1 MTTLSQLRTFQT
13 VARLNSF
20 SRAAEELHLTQP
32 AVSAQIVAL
41 ENTLKIKLF
50 DRMGKKI
57 ALTEPGCVALSCAED
72 IHMRVGQ
79 MQRELEDLG
88 ELNAGTLHIGASLL
102 VGVYLMPEILARF
115 REKYPRVKLIVS
127 VDPARHVIDMTLRN
141 ELDIAIIGEGAPV
154 NDERIAIKPILCDEL
169 VVIVP
174 PGHALAGAES
184 ISPAELERESF
195 VLPGRDSACGE
206 SIHEQISAA
215 GITLQSVLEFGN
227 TGAVKRAVEAGLGI
241 SIVSR
246 YAVLREL
253 QEGRLKYLRISGVKL
268 DRQLLL
274 CWHHGKRFSKLTTV
288 FVQFVQKY
296 MNTLQ

>member
-1 MTTLSQLRTFQT
+1 MMTLSQLRTFRA

-57 ALTEPGCVALSCAED
+57 ALTEPGSAVLACAED
-72 IHMRVGQ
+72 ISLRVSQ

-88 ELNAGTLHIGASLL
+88 ELNAGTLHIGASML
-102 VGVYLMPEILARF
+102 VGVYLMPQMLARF
-115 REKYPRVKLIVS
+115 RDRYPLVKLVVS

-141 ELDIAIIGEGAPV
+141 ELDIGIVGEGVPV
-154 NDERIAIKPILCDEL
+154 TDERIAIKPVLNDEL

-174 PGHALAGAES
+174 PGHPLAGQVSISATELEGEAFVMPAKDSAHSES
-184 ISPAELERESF
+184 IFE
-195 VLPGRDSACGE
+195 
-206 SIHEQISAA
+206 HISAA
-215 GITLQSVLEFGN
+215 GIKLNSVMEFGN

-246 YAVLREL
+246 FAVTREL
-253 QEGRLKYLRISGVKL
+253 QDGRLKCLRVSGVKL

-274 CWHHGKRFSKLTTV
+274 CWHHGKRFSKLTSA
-288 FVQFVQKY
+288 FIQFVQKY
-296 MNTLQ
+296 MSELH